1 MVNANISFVDEQLMV
16 VINTS
21 PSGRKPGGAS
31 DGEEPE
37 PEGIEAVQP
46 T

>member
-1 MVNANISFVDEQLMV
+1 MQ
-16 VINTS
+16 TPS
-21 PSGRKPGGAS
+21 PGRKPGGAS